1 MKIINV
7 RWQIGSDSL
16 TSVVNWSLSDLNAFL
31 WSHVYKT
38 FTPKVYP
45 QINNQIL
52 NFAEIGA
59 KLFMQMNFIE
69 IVANKDKTT

>member
-1 MKIINV
+1 MLFSEAMII
-7 RWQIGSDSL
+7 RS
-16 TSVVNWSLSDLNAFL
+16 
-31 WSHVYKT
+31 SHLKYI
-38 FTPKVYP
+38 P

-69 IVANKDKTT
+69 IVTNKDETM

>member
-1 MKIINV
+1 MCDDNKLVQTLWLQLLIEAYLIWMLFSKAMII
-7 RWQIGSDSL
+7 RS
-16 TSVVNWSLSDLNAFL
+16 
-31 WSHVYKT
+31 SHLKYI
-38 FTPKVYP
+38 P

-69 IVANKDKTT
+69 IVTNKDETM